1 MQKGLRSFI
10 VLILCVFC
18 LPLASFGCN
27 KPKNEIV
34 YDFDKS
40 GFYGLCEV
48 FGEMGGGVDPGI
60 TNEWIADMAGG
71 LGVKSFRMWISYG
84 DLYSVDENDEVVA
97 NQAKISIVRDAVN
110 RLKASGVENF
120 LALATAFVYPK
131 EYPTT
136 TGYVVPDPYEEYD
149 MYIRFLKIQQKAYIA
164 FATEFPEVK
173 FFEPANEPEG
183 NDCIHK
189 NGYTHGGSE
198 IINAN
203 YMYTQYDQV
212 RIVADL
218 CWYTTKAVQSV
229 NPNAKVAIPGLMGL
243 VTTPEY
249 LEGIYEAIESSGLPV
264 GQEKADVDPDNY
276 FQILNWHPYTFG
288 SDRVNDAW
296 IQLHNDIYNVA
307 IEHGDGGKPVWFTE
321 FGWTDNGE
329 PTRQQTIADALIE
342 FFDTVKT
349 KMPYVQTVMV
359 FRLTTLVTQ
368 DISLGENNF
377 GIMYNKDD
385 PVNGGKPK
393 AVAIALAKYIR
404 GEDADLSMLYK
415 YVKE

>member
-1 MQKGLRSFI
+1 MRNIWKKIIAL
-10 VLILCVFC
+10 LLCVFC
-18 LPLASFGCN
+18 LPFTFVGC
-27 KPKNEIV
+27 KDKEEEIV
-34 YDFDKS
+34 YNFDKS

-48 FGEMGGGVDPGI
+48 FGDMGGGVDPGI
-60 TNEWIADMAGG
+60 TNEWIGDMAGG

-84 DLYSVDENDEVVA
+84 DLYSVDENDEIIA

-120 LALATAFVYPK
+120 LAMATAFVYPK
-131 EYPTT
+131 DYPTT

-173 FFEPANEPEG
+173 FYEPANEPEAG
-183 NDCIHK
+183 GCIHK
-189 NGYTHGGSE
+189 NGYTHAGSE

-218 CWYTTKAVQSV
+218 CWYTTQAVQSV
-229 NPNAKVAIPGLMGL
+229 NSESKVAIPGLMGM
-243 VTTPEY
+243 VTTPDY
-249 LEGIYEAIESSGLPV
+249 LDGIYDAIESSALPV

-288 SDRVNDAW
+288 SDTVNEAW

-321 FGWTDNGE
+321 FGWTDNAE
-329 PTRQQTIADALIE
+329 PTRHQTIADSFIE
-342 FFDTVKT
+342 FFDTVKA
-349 KMPYVQTVMV
+349 KMPYVQTVMI

-393 AVAIALAKYIR
+393 AAAIALAKYIR

>member
-1 MQKGLRSFI
+1 
-10 VLILCVFC
+10 
-18 LPLASFGCN
+18 
-27 KPKNEIV
+27 
-34 YDFDKS
+34 
-40 GFYGLCEV
+40 
-48 FGEMGGGVDPGI
+48 
-60 TNEWIADMAGG
+60 
-71 LGVKSFRMWISYG
+71 
-84 DLYSVDENDEVVA
+84 
-97 NQAKISIVRDAVN
+97 
-110 RLKASGVENF
+110 
-120 LALATAFVYPK
+120 
-131 EYPTT
+131 
-136 TGYVVPDPYEEYD
+136 
-149 MYIRFLKIQQKAYIA
+149 
-164 FATEFPEVK
+164 
-173 FFEPANEPEG
+173 
-183 NDCIHK
+183 
-189 NGYTHGGSE
+189 
-198 IINAN
+198 
-203 YMYTQYDQV
+203 MYTQYDQV

-404 GEDADLSMLYK
+404 GKDADLSMLYK

>member
-1 MQKGLRSFI
+1 MRNIWKKIIAL
-10 VLILCVFC
+10 LLCVFC
-18 LPLASFGCN
+18 LPFTFVGC
-27 KPKNEIV
+27 KDKEDEIV
-34 YDFDKS
+34 YNFDKS

-48 FGEMGGGVDPGI
+48 FGDMGGGVDPGI
-60 TNEWIADMAGG
+60 TNEWIGDMAGG

-84 DLYSVDENDEVVA
+84 DLYSVDENDDIIA

-120 LALATAFVYPK
+120 LAMATAFVYPK
-131 EYPTT
+131 DYPTT

-173 FFEPANEPEG
+173 FYEPANEPEAG
-183 NDCIHK
+183 GCIHK
-189 NGYTHGGSE
+189 NGYTHAGSE

-218 CWYTTKAVQSV
+218 CWYTTQAVQSV
-229 NPNAKVAIPGLMGL
+229 NPESKVAIPGLMGM
-243 VTTPEY
+243 VTTPDY
-249 LEGIYEAIESSGLPV
+249 LDGIYDAIESSALPV

-288 SDRVNDAW
+288 SDTVNEAW

-321 FGWTDNGE
+321 FGWTDNAE
-329 PTRQQTIADALIE
+329 PTRHQTIADSFIE
-342 FFDTVKT
+342 FFDTVKA
-349 KMPYVQTVMV
+349 KMPYVQTVMI

-393 AVAIALAKYIR
+393 AAAIALAKYIR

-415 YVKE
+415 YVRE

>member
-1 MQKGLRSFI
+1 MQKRLKSFI
-10 VLILCVFC
+10 ALILCVFC
-18 LPLASFGCN
+18 LPLASFGCE
-27 KPKNEIV
+27 KPENEIV

-48 FGEMGGGVDPGI
+48 FGDMGGGVDPSI

-110 RLKASGVENF
+110 RLKASGVEDF
-120 LALATAFVYPK
+120 LAMATAFVYPK

-173 FFEPANEPEG
+173 FFEPANEPEAG
-183 NDCIHK
+183 GCIHK
-189 NGYTHGGSE
+189 NGYTHAGSE

-203 YMYTQYDQV
+203 YMYSQYDQV

-218 CWYTTKAVQSV
+218 CWYTTQAVQSV
-229 NPNAKVAIPGLMGL
+229 NPEAKVAIPGLMGL

-249 LEGIYEAIESSGLPV
+249 LGAIYEAIESSALPV

-342 FFDTVKT
+342 FFDTVKA

-385 PVNGGKPK
+385 PINGGKPK

-404 GEDADLSMLYK
+404 GEDADLSILYK